1 MKTKILVDSNV
12 FVYAYDGISAFHQ
25 DAVIF
30 LSDPNVDF
38 FSTTKN
44 ISEFFAVLSKMHQP
58 FDKIFRF
65 YQDIRRNTTLLFP
78 TDTSLNIL
86 EELLKK
92 YQPRGNRIYD
102 MGIVSIALANG
113 IPEIRTVNVK
123 DFSGVTE
130 ISVASL

>member
-1 MKTKILVDSNV
+1 MAKVEL
-12 FVYAYDGISAFHQ
+12 
-25 DAVIF
+25 
-30 LSDPNVDF
+30 
-38 FSTTKN
+38 
-44 ISEFFAVLSKMHQP
+44 
-58 FDKIFRF
+58 